1 MKRFLS
7 IFSTV
12 LIIFI
17 LASCGSNSEPT
28 ATPVTPSP
36 SPTFTSNI
44 TPTPVPTSNSDTD
57 LTIQAAREIFDTQ
70 RSNVIMLD
78 VRELSEFYA
87 LHIMTAKQI
96 PLAELEKRLGEL
108 DNEKTI
114 IVYDNDGSSS
124 LIAKE
129 ILLNNGY
136 QHVYNL
142 LGGLV
147 AWNVGGYP
155 VSTIAIH
162 TPSPGETFAP
172 PTPNPFKISPL
183 EAKIIL
189 ETDKNAVFVD
199 VRAKADYDEE
209 HIPGAICIPSE
220 ELESRYSEI
229 PAASQIIVYAGCLG

>member
-1 MKRFLS
+1 MKRSLI
-7 IFSTV
+7 IFSAV

-36 SPTFTSNI
+36 SPTFTSNT
-44 TPTPVPTSNSDTD
+44 TPTPVPTDNSYTD
-57 LTIQAAREIFDTQ
+57 LTIQAAREIFDTEP
-70 RSNVIMLD
+70 NVIILD
-78 VRELSEFYA
+78 VRELSEFYS
-87 LHIMTAKQI
+87 LHIMTAIQI
-96 PLAELEKRLGEL
+96 PLAELENRLGEL
-108 DNEKTI
+108 DKEKTI
-114 IVYDNDGSSS
+114 IVYDNNGSSS

-129 ILLNNGY
+129 TLLKNGY

-147 AWNVGGYP
+147 AWNEAGYP

-162 TPSPGETFAP
+162 TLSPGETFVP
-172 PTPNPFKISPL
+172 PTPDPFKISPL

-189 ETDKNAVFVD
+189 ETAKNAVFVD